1 MDSSSTVILSGS
13 SSSTVILSGS
23 STSSGLSTRS
33 SSSVPD
39 SSVPGIVHQDL
50 QVDQNYD
57 FSSL

>member
-1 MDSSSTVILSGS
+1 MDSSSTDS
-13 SSSTVILSGS
+13 LSGS

-33 SSSVPD
+33 SENVPD

-50 QVDQNYD
+50 QLDQNCD

>member
-1 MDSSSTVILSGS
+1 MD

-50 QVDQNYD
+50 QLDHNYVCQSENG
-57 FSSL
+57 FF